1 MGHSTTTYITSVTT
15 TPHTMNG
22 SDMTH
27 ISGGI
32 RATSQNAVFVTG
44 ADNYLTVDGYV
55 RVLDSSGIINSGQL
69 FLTVGQDGQIF
80 QQANGFNLA
89 VHFAATEGLASSL
102 QNFGTISGAY
112 AVAVTGDDVGN
123 TLQNFGMISSTSL
136 YGGVAIYIESD
147 NNAIENF
154 GTITGLG
161 RAIDIRS
168 TVTGNTIFNQGDI
181 TGSIGIEFQ
190 PSSTTAVENFGTISG
205 SSGTAINILGSGGKI
220 RNFDT
225 VNGDINAG
233 ADGNNMVVV
242 NYGTVN
248 GDILLGNGTDKYF
261 GRDDGRVAGAVRG
274 GSGADTLDGGNGA
287 DYLYGDQGN
296 DLIRAG
302 DGNDV
307 LNGGSGVDTIKGN
320 AGRDAIDGG
329 DNSDF
334 LFGGAD
340 ADTIK
345 GGNGNDRIMGGRG
358 DDVMTGNAGAD
369 IFIFQRYTDDDVI
382 TDFQN
387 NVDKLD
393 LSAYNVNSRNELFS
407 KGGIFSD
414 GSGSIIDLTVVGG
427 DGIIMVEDMS
437 VGDWSASDFIF

>member
-1 MGHSTTTYITSVTT
+1 MDG
-15 TPHTMNG
+15 N
-22 SDMTH
+22 DDTH

-32 RATSQNAVFVTG
+32 RTTFIDGVSVSGTSNF
-44 ADNYLTVDGYV
+44 LTVDGYV
-55 RVLDSSGIINSGQL
+55 RTLGSQGIDVYGQVLLNIGSEGR
-69 FLTVGQDGQIF
+69 VF
-80 QQANGFNLA
+80 QQNGGSGTA
-89 VHFAATEGLASSL
+89 VYIDSTGIAASSVL
-102 QNFGTISGAY
+102 NFGTISGAY
-112 AVAVTGDDVGN
+112 GVFFTGEDVGN
-123 TLQNFGMISSTSL
+123 TLQNYGILTSNGTGSAAVTTASNDNSIINYGTISAVNSGIEVYSNQTGNQIFNDGIISGAIGIEFGTNSTTS
-136 YGGVAIYIESD
+136 
-147 NNAIENF
+147 IENF
-154 GTITGLG
+154 GIINGNSG
-161 RAIDIRS
+161 IAI
-168 TVTGNTIFNQGDI
+168 G
-181 TGSIGIEFQ
+181 
-190 PSSTTAVENFGTISG
+190 
-205 SSGTAINILGSGGKI
+205 ILGSGGKI

-225 VNGDINAG
+225 INGDIDAG

-261 GRDDGRVAGAVRG
+261 GRGDSEVAGAVRG

-302 DGNDV
+302 DGDDV
-307 LNGGSGVDTIKGN
+307 LNGSSGVDTIKGN
-320 AGRDAIDGG
+320 AGRDAINGG

-437 VGDWSASDFIF
+437 VSDWSASDFIF

>member
-1 MGHSTTTYITSVTT
+1 MTNTFITGTAT
-15 TPHTMNG
+15 LTQLMNG
-22 SDMTH
+22 DDVTFV
-27 ISGGI
+27 SGGVRTTDMSGFSI
-32 RATSQNAVFVTG
+32 TGTNNALYVDGFIHTLGSLGMNVTG
-44 ADNYLTVDGYV
+44 QIT
-55 RVLDSSGIINSGQL
+55 
-69 FLTVGQDGQIF
+69 LTVG
-80 QQANGFNLA
+80 A
-89 VHFAATEGLASSL
+89 EGLISQSNTFGGTAVYVTSL
-102 QNFGTISGAY
+102 DSATDIRNFGTISGNFGIY
-112 AVAVTGDDVGN
+112 FDGDDVGN
-123 TLQNFGMISSTSL
+123 TLQNYGTISSLFPTSL
-136 YGGVAIYIESD
+136 GAAVSLDSSD
-147 NNAIENF
+147 NVISNF
-154 GTITGLG
+154 GIITAALYGVVV
-161 RAIDIRS
+161 RS
-168 TVTGNTIFNQGDI
+168 DATGNTIFNQGSI
-181 TGSIGIEFQ
+181 SGEIGIGYIAG
-190 PSSTTAVENFGTISG
+190 STTAIENFGVING
-205 SSGTAINILGSGGKI
+205 FGGNAIEIEGSGGKI
-220 RNFDT
+220 RNFDII
-225 VNGDINAG
+225 NGDIDAG
-233 ADGNNMVVV
+233 LNGNNMVVV

-261 GRDDGRVAGAVRG
+261 GRGDSEVAGAVRG

-302 DGNDV
+302 DGDDV
-307 LNGGSGVDTIKGN
+307 LNGSSGVETIKGN
-320 AGRDAIDGG
+320 AGRDAINGG

-437 VGDWSASDFIF
+437 VSDWSASDFIF